1 MYAPRT
7 GWRFFCFVIFLLEIP
22 LWSRDTKIIVH
33 PFEYESPQL
42 KQYNWIATDLSD
54 KISSILSGIER
65 LKISSPDDRARVL
78 KEVGFIQK
86 IGEYSEGNDYFSQII
101 KPDLILSGK
110 VQIQNNQNT
119 TVIRI
124 TTFRD
129 SSARLVRVS
138 TAFTSN
144 NLESYYNKVLLEI
157 LKELERIEIDS
168 SPILYLTE
176 ELKNSLKIKKL
187 YNPDA
192 LELYYKGKSFSS
204 EDFLRAEQYYIKA
217 ISLEPEFLEAIA
229 ALGSI
234 YSLNKNNFSR
244 ADEEYNKALQIYDK
258 LKEFDTFR
266 YYELLT
272 LMASNFYLQG
282 EFTDSLDYYY
292 KAKVGLETLGLQDS
306 LSMAFLEYGIG
317 ICYSGMN
324 QRQKA
329 ILHFNNSKNIFN
341 SLKISRS
348 LGYANL
354 LYGLGYVQLG
364 LNEISPA
371 LENYKNSYKIY
382 EDLKQDETITAANLL
397 FSIGYIN
404 ERKGNSGEAS
414 KLYRKA
420 LQIYEKN
427 GYQGREIS
435 STRSALERV
444 NR

>member
-1 MYAPRT
+1 MIPRLR
-7 GWRFFCFVIFLLEIP
+7 WRYFWLLFILLDIS

-33 PFEYESPQL
+33 PFIYESPQL

-65 LKISSPDDRARVL
+65 LKISSPEDRTRVL

-86 IGEYSEGNDYFSQII
+86 IGEYSEGNDYFSEII

-110 VQIQNNQNT
+110 VQIQNNMNT
-119 TVIRI
+119 TTIRI
-124 TTFRD
+124 TNFKD
-129 SSARLVRVS
+129 SSSRLVRVS
-138 TAFTSN
+138 TGFTSS
-144 NLESYYNKVLLEI
+144 NLESYYNKVLIEI
-157 LKELERIEIDS
+157 LKELEKIEIDS
-168 SPILYLTE
+168 VPILYLTE

-187 YNPDA
+187 YNPEA

-204 EDFLRAEQYYIKA
+204 EDFLRAEQYYLKA
-217 ISLEPEFLEAIA
+217 ISLEPDFLEAII

-234 YSLNKNNFSR
+234 YSLNKKNFSK
-244 ADEEYNKALQIYDK
+244 ADEEFGRALQLFQK
-258 LKEFDTFR
+258 LNESDTFR

-272 LMASNFYLQG
+272 LMASNYYLQG
-282 EFTDSLDYYY
+282 EYSDSLEYYY

-306 LSMAFLEYGIG
+306 FSMALLEYGIG

-329 ILHFNNSKNIFN
+329 VVHFNNSKNIFN

-364 LNEISPA
+364 LNEVSSA
-371 LENYKNSYKIY
+371 LDNYKNSYKIY
-382 EDLKQDETITAANLL
+382 EELKQDESVTAANLL
-397 FSIGYIN
+397 FSLGYIY
-404 ERKGNSGEAS
+404 EKKGNTAEAS
-414 KLYRKA
+414 KQYRKA
-420 LQIYEKN
+420 LQIYEKI
-427 GYQGREIS
+427 GYAGKETV

-444 NR
+444 SP